1 VYNLDYHKQINE
13 VTNESFINFF
23 SFN

>member
-1 VYNLDYHKQINE
+1 VYNLEYHKQINE
-13 VTNESFINFF
+13 VTNELFICFF